1 MKKKRIADAI
11 KDLGITRKDMY
22 TAKELNDIAKEAK
35 CNVLDVMHYLRY
47 GK

>member
-22 TAKELNDIAKEAK
+22 TAKELNDIAKEAQ
-35 CNVLDVMHYLRY
+35 CTLLEVMHYLRY